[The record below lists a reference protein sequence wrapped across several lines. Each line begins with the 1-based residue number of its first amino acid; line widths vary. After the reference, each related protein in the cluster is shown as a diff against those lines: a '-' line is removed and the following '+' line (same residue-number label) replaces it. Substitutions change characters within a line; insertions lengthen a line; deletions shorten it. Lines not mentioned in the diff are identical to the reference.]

1 MRRLLAS
8 CLAFVTM
15 PAPLLTPQLGRGGSQ
30 QSSQVSQ
37 ALQRR
42 FQAGEVR
49 LYRIQLN
56 VRSELDGDRA
66 ETIGAKTYVRPFS
79 RRAEGRWTWRA
90 SHRVLRIE
98 PDGSAEIEETLH
110 DFGGPGAPASP
121 AADPEEEKL
130 RATMNQAMAS
140 WVGSGSRILRYRETR
155 SEGAAKVSAEGG
167 PGLGEASPPLLT
179 LWLLRALRPA
189 ASLPD
194 RPIVFGDTWQ
204 EPRMARI
211 AEWSGVYGTE
221 SGEWL
226 EAGNNA
232 SSEPAARLL
241 TVQQIVGSV
250 IAGAEKPPE
259 GTARGNFHGESL
271 ATLSLSDGRVLEA
284 TRSATREIS
293 WTLKPVEGLERPPQ
307 FRARLSVQIE
317 IQECEGACPSDS
329 ESPSAVRPRE

>member
-1 MRRLLAS
+1 MRLLLAS
-8 CLAFVTM
+8 CLALVTM
-15 PAPLLTPQLGRGGSQ
+15 PAPHLARLPGRRTSR
-30 QSSQVSQ
+30 QSSQASQ
-37 ALQRR
+37 ALRRR

-49 LYRIQLN
+49 LYRIQLT

-66 ETIGAKTYVRPFS
+66 ETIGAKTYVHPFS
-79 RRAEGRWTWRA
+79 QRAEGRWTWRA
-90 SHRVLRIE
+90 THRVLRVE
-98 PDGSAEIEETLH
+98 LDGSAEIEETLD

-130 RATMNQAMAS
+130 GATMNRAMAS
-140 WVGSGSRILRYRETR
+140 WSGPGTRILRYRETPSR
-155 SEGAAKVSAEGG
+155 GAIGVSAEGG
-167 PGLGEASPPLLT
+167 PGLGEASPPLLM

-194 RPIVFGDTWQ
+194 RPIVFGDRWQ

-211 AEWSGVYGTE
+211 TEWSGVHGTE

-226 EAGNNA
+226 EAGDNA
-232 SSEPAARLL
+232 TSEPAARLL

-250 IAGAEKPPE
+250 VAGTEKPPE
-259 GTARGNFHGESL
+259 GTAQGSFHGESL
-271 ATLSLSDGRVLEA
+271 ATLSLGDGRVLEA
-284 TRSATREIS
+284 ARSATREIS
-293 WTLKPVEGLERPPQ
+293 WTLTPVEGMERPPQ

-317 IQECEGACPSDS
+317 IQECEGACPSDG

>member
-8 CLAFVTM
+8 CLAVVTM
-15 PAPLLTPQLGRGGSQ
+15 PAPVLTAQPGWRASR
-30 QSSQVSQ
+30 QSSQASQ
-37 ALQRR
+37 ALRRR

-49 LYRIQLN
+49 LYRIQLT

-66 ETIGAKTYVRPFS
+66 ETIGAKTYVHPFS

-90 SHRVLRIE
+90 THRVLSVE
-98 PDGSAEIEETLH
+98 PDGSAEIEEMLD
-110 DFGGPGAPASP
+110 DFGSPGAPASP

-140 WVGSGSRILRYRETR
+140 WSGPGSRVLRYRETR
-155 SEGAAKVSAEGG
+155 SEGAIKVGVEGG
-167 PGLGEASPPLLT
+167 PALGEASPPLLT

-189 ASLPD
+189 ASLPE
-194 RPIVFGDTWQ
+194 RPIVIGDRWQ
-204 EPRMARI
+204 EPRMVRI
-211 AEWSGVYGTE
+211 VEWSGVHGTE

-226 EAGNNA
+226 EAGKNA

-241 TVQQIVGSV
+241 TVQQIAGSV
-250 IAGAEKPPE
+250 VSGTEKPPE
-259 GTARGNFHGESL
+259 GTARGSFHGESIT
-271 ATLSLSDGRVLEA
+271 TLSLSDGRVLEA
-284 TRSATREIS
+284 ARSATREIS
-293 WTLKPVEGLERPPQ
+293 WTLRPVEGLERAPQ

-329 ESPSAVRPRE
+329 ESPSAVHPRE

>member
-8 CLAFVTM
+8 CLAVVTM
-15 PAPLLTPQLGRGGSQ
+15 PALLVSPQPGRRVWRRSTQ
-30 QSSQVSQ
+30 ASQ
-37 ALQRR
+37 ALRRR

-49 LYRIQLN
+49 VYRIQLT

-66 ETIGAKTYVRPFS
+66 ETIGAKTYVHPFS

-90 SHRVLRIE
+90 THRVLRIA
-98 PDGSAEIEETLH
+98 PDGSAEIEETLD

-121 AADPEEEKL
+121 GSDPEEEKL
-130 RATMNQAMAS
+130 RATMNQAMVS
-140 WVGSGSRILRYRETR
+140 WAGSGSRMLRYRETG
-155 SEGAAKVSAEGG
+155 SEGAMKISAEGG

-204 EPRMARI
+204 EARMARI
-211 AEWSGVYGTE
+211 AEWSGVHGTE

-226 EAGNNA
+226 EAGNNGA
-232 SSEPAARLL
+232 AEPAARLL
-241 TVQQIVGSV
+241 TVQQIAGSV

-259 GTARGNFHGESL
+259 GSAQGSFHGESL

-284 TRSATREIS
+284 ARSATREIT
-293 WTLKPVEGLERPPQ
+293 WTLRPVEGLERAPQ

-317 IQECEGACPSDS
+317 IQECEGACPSAG
-329 ESPSAVRPRE
+329 ESPSAVHPRE